1 MRYGLG
7 HSLRDV
13 QETLALPLG
22 EARSLAACHRMGSR
36 VTEPL
41 AVCKTQVLESPP
53 PMLLG
58 DGLGVKIAS
67 PTGEYRHDAQGR
79 RRSIKRKQKRVVL
92 SALGV
97 WPDGHWA
104 IVP

>member
-1 MRYGLG
+1 
-7 HSLRDV
+7 
-13 QETLALPLG
+13 
-22 EARSLAACHRMGSR
+22 
-36 VTEPL
+36 
-41 AVCKTQVLESPP
+41 
-53 PMLLG
+53 MLLV
-58 DGLGVKIAS
+58 DGIWVKIAS